1 MNVGTPF
8 PKGGK
13 YVIGYFTYVL
23 YPHKTSL
30 ASPVFAL
37 IEYCMD
43 NSVW

>member
-8 PKGGK
+8 PKGGE
-13 YVIGYFTYVL
+13 YVIGYFIYVL
-23 YPHKTSL
+23 YSNKMSL

-37 IEYCMD
+37 IEDSMD